1 MQGGPPHQSPA
12 MRAAPRRF
20 KRHNEIQN
28 LDVAQ
33 LLVAAVGVLAIGVV
47 YHFLPD
53 TLWPV
58 PSWVLLLVE
67 AALLAPLL
75 IAAFFVQRALPYWL
89 ARGLALTLLGV
100 VTLAELG
107 ALALLLV
114 QLLAPPAGQRP
125 AFPNGK
131 FLLRPA
137 VLLWCM
143 NVLVAAFIYWELDGG
158 GPRKRWRSHH
168 KAADYLFPQQAG
180 GNPTG
185 WAPGF
190 VDYLFLAFCFAT
202 ALSPA
207 DTPPLT
213 PRAKLLMIAEA
224 VVSML
229 IIVLLI
235 ARSVNILS

>member
-1 MQGGPPHQSPA
+1 MQGGPPRQSPA
-12 MRAAPRRF
+12 MQPAPRRF
-20 KRHNEIQN
+20 KRRNEIQS

-33 LLVAAVGVLAIGVV
+33 LLVAAVVVLAIGVV
-47 YHFLPD
+47 YHFLPPE
-53 TLWPV
+53 LRLPFI
-58 PSWVLLLVE
+58 PSGLFLLVE
-67 AALLAPLL
+67 AALLAPAL
-75 IAAFFVQRALPYWL
+75 ITSFFVQRPMPYWL
-89 ARGLALTLLGV
+89 ARSLALTLLGV
-100 VTLAELG
+100 VILAELA
-107 ALALLLV
+107 ALVLLLAG
-114 QLLAPPAGQRP
+114 LLAPKPL
-125 AFPNGK
+125 FSSGK
-131 FLLRPA
+131 DLLRPA

-168 KAADYLFPQQAG
+168 KAVDFLFPQQAG

-213 PRAKLLMIAEA
+213 RRAKLLMIAEA
-224 VVSML
+224 VVSMV

>member
-1 MQGGPPHQSPA
+1 MQGEPPHQSPA

-20 KRHNEIQN
+20 KRRNEAQN

-33 LLVAAVGVLAIGVV
+33 LLVAAAGVLAIGVV
-47 YHFLPD
+47 YHFLPPE
-53 TLWPV
+53 LKLPFV
-58 PSWVLLLVE
+58 PSALFLLIE
-67 AALLAPLL
+67 AALLAPAL
-75 IAAFFVQRALPYWL
+75 IATFFLRRPMPYML
-89 ARGLALTLLGV
+89 ARGLALALLGV
-100 VTLAELG
+100 VTAAELS
-107 ALALLLV
+107 ALVLLLV
-114 QLLAPPAGQRP
+114 NLPMFKAGRD
-125 AFPNGK
+125 
-131 FLLRPA
+131 LLRPA
-137 VLLWCM
+137 ILLWCL
-143 NVLVAAFIYWELDGG
+143 NVLVAAFFYWELDGG

-168 KAADYLFPQQAG
+168 QAADFLFPQQVG
-180 GNPTG
+180 GNTSG

-207 DTPPLT
+207 DTPPIT

-224 VVSML
+224 VVSVL

>member
-1 MQGGPPHQSPA
+1 MQGGPPRQSPA
-12 MRAAPRRF
+12 MQPAPRRF
-20 KRHNEIQN
+20 KRRNEIQS

-33 LLVAAVGVLAIGVV
+33 LLVAAVVVLAIGVV
-47 YHFLPD
+47 YHFLPPE
-53 TLWPV
+53 LKLPFI
-58 PSWVLLLVE
+58 PSGVFLLVE

-75 IAAFFVQRALPYWL
+75 ITTFFMQRPMPYWL
-89 ARGLALTLLGV
+89 ARSLALTLLGLV
-100 VTLAELG
+100 ILAELG
-107 ALALLLV
+107 ALVLLLTH
-114 QLLAPPAGQRP
+114 LP
-125 AFPNGK
+125 AFSTGRH
-131 FLLRPA
+131 LLGPA

-143 NVLVAAFIYWELDGG
+143 NVLVAAFVYWELDGG

-168 KAADYLFPQQAG
+168 KAADFLFPQQAG

-185 WAPGF
+185 WPPGF